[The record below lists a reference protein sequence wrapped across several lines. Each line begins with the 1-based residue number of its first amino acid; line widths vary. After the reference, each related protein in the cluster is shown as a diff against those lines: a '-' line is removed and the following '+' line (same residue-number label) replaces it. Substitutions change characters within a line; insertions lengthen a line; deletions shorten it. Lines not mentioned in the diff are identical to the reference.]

1 MTETVPAAD
10 DAPPDLASLP
20 RDDLLSMRE
29 AAVEVLTCQH
39 VLAKTGHTVLT
50 ELGAGPAATI
60 ADWQHYPQGDVYD
73 AEHHAQFYFHIHP
86 EAERLAGELGHFHLF
101 LRRESMPIDIVPLAE
116 QGDGLCHLAAVSVD
130 GGGRPLHL
138 FTTNRWVT
146 NETWFAASDLVGL
159 VDRFAIGHA
168 QPSWPVNRWV
178 TALSRLYRPEIGWLL
193 RRRDRALA
201 DHGQGRPLH
210 EVLEDRSVEIL
221 SGLDIDI
228 AERIDDLD
236 AALRRQRRAGL
247 SSAPVP

>member
-1 MTETVPAAD
+1 MIEKGAAVD

-20 RDDLLSMRE
+20 RDDLLAMRE

-50 ELGAGPAATI
+50 ELDAEPGAAI
-60 ADWQHYPQGDVYD
+60 ADWQHHPQGDVYD

-101 LRRESMPIDIVPLAE
+101 LRREGMPTDIVPLAAR
-116 QGDGLCHLAAVSVD
+116 GDGLCHLAAISVD
-130 GGGRPLHL
+130 RSGRPLRL

-146 NETWFAASDLVGL
+146 DETWFAASDLIGL

-168 QPSWPVNRWV
+168 QPSWPVNRWI

-201 DHGQGRPLH
+201 DHSRGRPLS
-210 EVLEDRSVEIL
+210 EVLDDHSLEVL
-221 SGLDIDI
+221 SQVDINI

-236 AALRRQRRAGL
+236 AALKRQRRAGVNPA
-247 SSAPVP
+247 SAP